1 MLGDLVMS
9 IGVIISSVIIYFH
22 PTWTIADPLCTYLF
36 SIIVCVTT
44 LPTIKVC
51 MTVLIESAPMYIDP
65 DQVKS
70 QMQKIEG
77 VDEVHEFH
85 LWSISVG
92 KLALSAHM
100 TSKAPQQALQKV
112 TEMLKKDYDFEHI
125 TIQVEES
132 SEEIDCV
139 RCS

>member
-1 MLGDLVMS
+1 MS
-9 IGVIISSVIIYFH
+9 IGVMISSIIIYFQ

-36 SIIVCVTT
+36 SVIVCITT
-44 LPTIKVC
+44 LPTIKSC
-51 MTVLIESAPMYIDP
+51 MTVLIEAAPTYIDP
-65 DQVKS
+65 EQVKV
-70 QMQKIEG
+70 QMSKIEG

-92 KLALSAHM
+92 KLALSAHL
-100 TSKAPQQALQKV
+100 TSKVPQQALHKV
-112 TEMLKKDYDFEHI
+112 TEMLKKDYEFEHI

-132 SEEIDCV
+132 SEDLDCV